1 MDTDIATLC
10 ERVERTGAAALD
22 NLTRTEAAVRDLER
36 EMGAMPFF
44 VRGFVSSSV
53 SKGSG
58 QDVPAWVRT
67 IGALTADIRSAQEA
81 AGRARAAGAL
91 AGEDRARLPQTAE
104 HIRVDQPRFER
115 LVGFLEEAPSRL
127 DTVPKG
133 VLPPERRGELLAM
146 LDAQVRS
153 LRATVAA
160 MPALAE
166 AVQALASS

>member
-1 MDTDIATLC
+1 VDTDIATLC
-10 ERVERTGAAALD
+10 EQVERTSAAALD
-22 NLTRTEAAVRDLER
+22 NLTKTEAAVRDLER

-44 VRGFVSSSV
+44 VRGFVSSTV

-67 IGALTADIRSAQEA
+67 IGSLTADIRSAQEA
-81 AGRARAAGAL
+81 ASRTRAAGAL
-91 AGEDRARLPQTAE
+91 AADDRARLPQTAE
-104 HIRVDQPRFER
+104 HIRADQPRFER
-115 LVGFLEEAPSRL
+115 LVAFLRDAPSKL

-153 LRATVAA
+153 LHQTIAT

-166 AVQALASS
+166 AVRALAGF

>member
-10 ERVERTGAAALD
+10 EQVERTSAAALD
-22 NLTRTEAAVRDLER
+22 NLTKTEAAVRDLER

-44 VRGFVSSSV
+44 VRGFVSSTV

-67 IGALTADIRSAQEA
+67 IGSLTADIRSAQEA
-81 AGRARAAGAL
+81 ASRTRAAGAL
-91 AGEDRARLPQTAE
+91 AADDRARLPQTAE
-104 HIRVDQPRFER
+104 HIRADQPRFER
-115 LVGFLEEAPSRL
+115 LVAFLRDAPSKL

-153 LRATVAA
+153 LHQTIAT

-166 AVQALASS
+166 AVRALAGF